1 MYDEDELNIKSC
13 QPYIVL
19 ETGEFYQHV
28 LSCMGISH
36 FYSFKGNSEKDS
48 IIPLIA
54 DGCSNIIF
62 EYNNGKVVNSTVIG
76 NTLEMKTFKIHK
88 DSEYFGV
95 RFLPG
100 ENPCFKNQVV
110 KEMVGKTA
118 DLKDF
123 ENMKLISDKMNLE
136 KTFSDRMNTFLS
148 EYQKF
153 NNDEVSSQH
162 QLYRQFIRLIVS
174 KKGMLKISQLVV
186 LTGYSARYINQIFE
200 DISGM
205 SAKQFCNIVKLQY
218 LLNDIDYGN
227 VESLS
232 KLATDYNFY
241 DMAHFIHEFKNYTG
255 KTPGEYMA
263 NIKNHSFSENVI
275 NVQ

>member
-1 MYDEDELNIKSC
+1 M
-13 QPYIVL
+13 
-19 ETGEFYQHV
+19 ETEGFYQHV
-28 LSCMGISH
+28 LADMGIAH
-36 FYSFKGNSEKDS
+36 FYSFKGKSKKDS
-48 IIPLIA
+48 VIPLIA

-62 EYNNGKVVNSTVIG
+62 TYKNGKVEKATVIG
-76 NTLEMKTFKIHK
+76 NTLEMKNFIIEK
-88 DSEYFGV
+88 DAEYFGI
-95 RFLPG
+95 RFQPG

-110 KEMVGKTA
+110 KELVGKDA
-118 DLKDF
+118 DLQNF
-123 ENMKLISDKMNLE
+123 SNMKYLSDKMAGE
-136 KTFSDRMNTFLS
+136 KTFTERMETFLS

-153 NNDEVSSQH
+153 CDEKVSSQH

-174 KKGMLKISQLVV
+174 KKGMLKISELVV

-227 VESLS
+227 LESLS

-263 NIKNHSFSENVI
+263 SIKNHNFSENVI
-275 NVQ
+275 NV